1 LGRYLL
7 IRVISSVITVLAA
20 TFFVFGVSRT
30 AQDPLDLYIP
40 ESGYG
45 ITEEGRIAIGKELNL
60 DRAVPVAYVLWLG
73 KAVRG
78 DLGKSL
84 VNKRPVTSVI
94 SEKIP
99 NTLQLGLVSWVL
111 ATVIGVPMGILSAV
125 KRGTLWDY
133 IGRGFALFGQAIPN
147 FWFAI
152 ISILIFAVWLGWLPS
167 ATKQGLDPMYF
178 ILPAITLGSAAAAG
192 YLRITRSAML
202 EVLDMDYIVM
212 ARAKGVDT
220 NAVIWKHALRNALIP
235 PLTVSSLILT
245 GFITGSVLVEVVFA
259 WPGLGRLAVNSV
271 NTNDFPV
278 LTAVMLMFTVLYVV
292 VNFITDIL
300 YVVIDPR
307 IRLS

>member
-7 IRVISSVITVLAA
+7 IRFFSSAVTVLAA

-30 AQDPLDLYIP
+30 ASDPLDLYIP

-60 DRAVPVAYVLWLG
+60 DRAVPVAYFLWLG

-84 VNKRPVTSVI
+84 VNKRPVVSVI
-94 SEKIP
+94 KEKIL
-99 NTLQLGLVSWVL
+99 NTLQLGFVSWVL

-125 KRGTLWDY
+125 KRGTIWDY

-152 ISILIFAVWLGWLPS
+152 ISILIFAVWLGWFPS
-167 ATKQGLDPMYF
+167 ASKQGLAPSYF
-178 ILPAITLGSAAAAG
+178 VLPAVTLGSAAAAG

-202 EVLDMDYIVM
+202 EILDTDYIKFAQV
-212 ARAKGVDT
+212 KGLQDRV
-220 NAVIWKHALRNALIP
+220 VIWRHAARNALIP
-235 PLTVSSLILT
+235 ILT
-245 GFITGSVLVEVVFA
+245 FGGIALAGLLNGSVIVEVVFA
-259 WPGLGRLAVNSV
+259 WPGIGLMLLEGILSN
-271 NTNDFPV
+271 NFPQV
-278 LTAVMLMFTVLYVV
+278 EGAILVSGFAYIVTAMLV
-292 VNFITDIL
+292 DIL
-300 YVVIDPR
+300 YGYADPR
-307 IRLS
+307 VRLT